1 MSKQIT
7 FDVVSRETNLQLDDQ
22 LVYIENKDTYDVA
35 YIDLNKVKAVLV
47 NSGEIPGW
55 LVIDLRQCDDF
66 EII

>member
-22 LVYIENKDTYDVA
+22 LVYIENRDTYDVA

-47 NSGEIPGW
+47 HSSITAW